1 MVNPSKKRLNISTIQ
16 QKYLLKKLNIVSL
29 ENLDTVVLKK
39 LKEALKTVDDPRQK
53 YKTHYKIWDIVICVI
68 IADFANIYDWNDI
81 HDFVSEH
88 YSWFRTF
95 LQMTG
100 GVPSS
105 QTYERVFSLIDYK
118 QLEEILNK
126 FYLAITYNHSNKTDT
141 INIDGKVDKG
151 SSRNQTDYHDKTKPL
166 NSLNAYSNNLG
177 ICLASEIIDDKTNE
191 IPTIPTILKRLK
203 IKDVIIT
210 WDALNTQKENID
222 AVVGGKA
229 HYVVPIKGN
238 QGNLFSEL
246 DLYFDE
252 KRLETIIAGN
262 TKSAYLKYHENSHS
276 SLITYE
282 YFQTN
287 DINWFH
293 DKKEWNKLTT
303 IGLVKKTIIKNG
315 EVKIEKRYYISS
327 LEINIVDFSNAIRN
341 HWSVEN
347 KLHWHLDFT
356 FRQDYNTT
364 MNKNALMNLQIV
376 NKFCLAILNKFKP
389 FYDNKSLRRIRN
401 IMSYNFEKN
410 FVDLLCYLVC
420 S

>member
-1 MVNPSKKRLNISTIQ
+1 
-16 QKYLLKKLNIVSL
+16 
-29 ENLDTVVLKK
+29 
-39 LKEALKTVDDPRQK
+39 
-53 YKTHYKIWDIVICVI
+53 
-68 IADFANIYDWNDI
+68 
-81 HDFVSEH
+81 
-88 YSWFRTF
+88 
-95 LQMTG
+95 MTG
-100 GVPSS
+100 DVPSS

-118 QLEEILNK
+118 QLEEILNQ
-126 FYLAITYNHSNKTDT
+126 FYLAITYNHSTKTDT

-151 SSRNQTDYHDKTKPL
+151 SSRNQTDYHNKTKPL

-191 IPTIPTILKRLK
+191 FPTIPTILTRLK

-222 AVVGGKA
+222 AVINGKA

-238 QGNLFSEL
+238 QGNFFSEL

-262 TKSAYLKYHENSHS
+262 RKSTYLKYHENSHS

-341 HWSVEN
+341 HLSVEN

-364 MNKNALMNLQIV
+364 MNKNALINLQIV
-376 NKFCLAILNKFKP
+376 NKFCLAILNKVKP
-389 FYDNKSLRRIRN
+389 FYENKSLRRIRN
-401 IMSYNFEKN
+401 IMSYKFEKN